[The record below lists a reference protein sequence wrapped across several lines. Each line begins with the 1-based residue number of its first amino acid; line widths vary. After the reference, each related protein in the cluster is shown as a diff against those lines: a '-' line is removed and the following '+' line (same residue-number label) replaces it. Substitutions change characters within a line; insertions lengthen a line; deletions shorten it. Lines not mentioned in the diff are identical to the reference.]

1 MRTGLDKNAGLVGLL
16 LDPYVWILDVH
27 PFSSLEARGACTV
40 PARATSGW
48 RGPLRGHTKRR
59 RRQCP
64 GSAGP
69 CLDARNGGAKWAAA
83 VLDAQALAVP

>member
-48 RGPLRGHTKRR
+48 RGPAWECETHGGVLAQTGCADADAKCRR
-59 RRQCP
+59 AGETECRR
-64 GSAGP
+64 
-69 CLDARNGGAKWAAA
+69 ARNE
-83 VLDAQALAVP
+83 VQP